1 MMLLRAL
8 VMGVIIGGVAANAAA
23 IQANEAADSLAA
35 ADAATLLQ
43 FYPAPLATSPVGA
56 IEDKAVW
63 LAKVQG
69 LIEDAPPLLQ
79 QSMLA
84 SKTQKQFAANLALL
98 EQMQQ
103 GTLQKGVTA
112 AKSVAKSGKLVA
124 KDSDGKAGPNLGSG
138 PADTVYTTLEPCRIL
153 DSRNATVA
161 SGVHG
166 PLVGNQLY
174 HLPGYVGIGSNWGQ
188 FGGNATSDCGLN
200 GAAGPNIWAVAI
212 VITILNPNFDAFLG
226 VGDVATLASTLST
239 VALNYTH
246 GQGLSTLYIVPQT
259 VSGNIIYFAM
269 PAQLSANI
277 IFDVVGYFAVSQATA
292 LECTYPYSVGSGTVA
307 NGDNFSLSAPSCDA
321 GYTITGVACDTGA
334 LRSLTPL
341 TNVGTFGLTFLSY
354 CNWVNSSGITVNAA
368 NFAAVAACC
377 RVPGR

>member
-1 MMLLRAL
+1 MTKDNEMNTVLKWVA
-8 VMGVIIGGVAANAAA
+8 VAALALLANVAPAAA
-23 IQANEAADSLAA
+23 ANTSDGA
-35 ADAATLLQ
+35 ADAAGGSDASSLIQ
-43 FYPAPLATSPVGA
+43 FYPTPLATSPVGA
-56 IEDKAVW
+56 TEDKAVW

-69 LIEDAPPLLQ
+69 LIDDAPPLLQ

-112 AKSVAKSGKLVA
+112 AKSVAKSSKLSA
-124 KDSDGKAGPNLGSG
+124 KDSDGKVGPNLGSG
-138 PADTVYTTLEPCRIL
+138 PADTVYTTLEPCRIM
-153 DSRNATVA
+153 DSRNASGS
-161 SGVHG
+161 SGVQG
-166 PLVGNQLY
+166 PLVGNTLY
-174 HLPGYVGIGSNWGQ
+174 HIPGVIGATLNWGS

-200 GAAGPNIWAVAI
+200 SNVGGNIWAVAI

-226 VGDVATLASTLST
+226 VGDNNSLATTLSS

-269 PAQLSANI
+269 PAGLSANI

-292 LECTYPYSVGSGTVA
+292 LECVDVSSASVPIAA
-307 NGDNFSLSAPSCDA
+307 NGGNTAFSPTCAAGYQLTSGSCIADDHKVNIVTAASNNLFYCVYDNFNSFASNIRA
-321 GYTITGVACDTGA
+321 
-334 LRSLTPL
+334 
-341 TNVGTFGLTFLSY
+341 VGR
-354 CNWVNSSGITVNAA
+354 
-368 NFAAVAACC
+368 CC